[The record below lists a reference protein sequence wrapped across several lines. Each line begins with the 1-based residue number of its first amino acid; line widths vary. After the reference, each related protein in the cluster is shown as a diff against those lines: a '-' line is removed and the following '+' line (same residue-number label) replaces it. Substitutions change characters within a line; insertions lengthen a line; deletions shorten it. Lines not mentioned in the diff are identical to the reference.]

1 MSERFEAQALDVDK
15 FVKVNDCKPITN
27 PIAFIKG
34 GKPTPD
40 GLLSEQIFGITHA
53 ERYGIYGY
61 IDLGGWFIQP
71 LAYKRL
77 CRLNAKIKAIIYG
90 TQTFSI
96 KSGELIEDP
105 EGGTGIK
112 WLKQNFESIKW
123 SKSESDVAKSS
134 LEYIKLLNKQ
144 GVLWIRKMPVI
155 PPGYRDVS
163 ISEKGISIGELNQL
177 YQSLIMSCNSLKQ
190 SQEYGLSMMTNIEG
204 KIQEQIASIFNWF
217 GNGTTIGKETT
228 SNNLPGKTGL
238 IRRSILAKTTDY
250 SCRSV
255 ISAPNNKAEDI
266 EDLMAD
272 IDHAAIPLAI
282 AITCFKPFVM
292 FWLRRFFENQ
302 FAGKHYIDIEF
313 KYPNGTTETAMIPIK
328 DYQSIYTD
336 AELEAQIDRFTKGR
350 FNRLIPVKIP
360 VDEVE
365 LQKMIKTAEK
375 KYPGDIKEKCHYMR
389 FKGYHMTHDEFTKS
403 QTSENVEQTMGEL
416 INRPLTWCDLLYMA
430 AVEVTADKSVL
441 ITRFPMDSYF
451 NQFPQKINVRT
462 TTTTTTMVVDGKF
475 YRWYPKFTA
484 SDIGKNTSAMFED
497 TISMCNPTVGAAG
510 GDYDG
515 DTVTCKPIYS
525 VEANAE
531 MQAFLDSKGNFN
543 QLNGVNCK
551 TVSKEGIVC
560 LYTLTNC
567 PDKSWD
573 SKFNDMQF

>member
-1 MSERFEAQALDVDK
+1 MAERFQTGALDVER
-15 FVKVNDCKPITN
+15 FVKANSCQAVSN

-53 ERYGIYGY
+53 ERYGIYAY

-77 CRLNAKIKAIIYG
+77 CRLNAKVKAIVYG
-90 TQTFSI
+90 TQAFSV

-105 EGGTGIK
+105 EGGTGMK
-112 WLKQNFESIKW
+112 WLKDNFDSIKW
-123 SKSESDVAKSS
+123 SKSESDVAKTS

-144 GVLWIRKMPVI
+144 GILWIKKMPVI

-163 ISEKGISIGELNQL
+163 VSEKGISIGELNQL
-177 YQSLIMSCNSLKQ
+177 YQSLLMSCKALTQASD
-190 SQEYGLSMMTNIEG
+190 YGLGMMGAVEG
-204 KIQEQIASIFNWF
+204 RIQEQMVSIFNWF
-217 GNGTTIGKETT
+217 GNGTTIGRDQTP
-228 SNNLPGKTGL
+228 NNLPGKTGL
-238 IRRSILAKTTDY
+238 IRRSVLAKTTDY

-255 ISAPNNKAEDI
+255 ISAPNNKAENL

-272 IDHAAIPLAI
+272 IDHAAVPLAI
-282 AITCFKPFVM
+282 AITCFKPFIM
-292 FWLRRFFENQ
+292 YWLRRFFENQ
-302 FAGKHYIDIEF
+302 FAGRHFIDVA
-313 KYPNGTTETAMIPIK
+313 YTNSETGASETMMVPIK
-328 DYQSIYTD
+328 DYQTIYSD
-336 AELEAQIDRFTKGR
+336 AELEAQIDRFAKGR

-365 LQKMIKTAEK
+365 LTKMLKGK
-375 KYPGDIKEKCHYMR
+375 KAKITRDFYLT
-389 FKGYHMTHDEFTKS
+389 FKGRNMSAEEFANHTGDEEPTIGK
-403 QTSENVEQTMGEL
+403 L
-416 INRPLTWCDLLYMA
+416 IERPLTWCDLLYMA
-430 AVEVTADKSVL
+430 AVEMTADKTVL

-451 NQFPQKINVRT
+451 NQYPQKINVRT
-462 TTTTTTMVVDGKF
+462 TTNTVTMVVNGKF
-475 YRWYPKFTA
+475 YRWYPDISKE
-484 SDIGKNTSAMFED
+484 DIGKNTSAMFED

-543 QLNGVNCK
+543 QLDGINTK

-567 PDKSWD
+567 PDKSWA
-573 SKFNDMQF
+573 SKFNSMEF

>member
-1 MSERFEAQALDVDK
+1 MSERFETQALDVDR

-96 KSGELIEDP
+96 KSGELVEDP
-105 EGGTGIK
+105 EGDTGIK
-112 WLKQNFESIKW
+112 WLKQNFDTIKW
-123 SKSESDVAKSS
+123 SISESDVAKSS
-134 LEYIKLLNKQ
+134 LEYIKLLSKQ
-144 GVLWIRKMPVI
+144 GTLWIRKMPVI

-177 YQSLIMSCNSLKQ
+177 YQSLLMSCNSLKQ
-190 SQEYGLSMMTNIEG
+190 TQEYGLSMMTNVEG
-204 KIQEQIASIFNWF
+204 RIQDQIASIFNWF
-217 GNGTTIGKETT
+217 GNGTTIGRDTT

-272 IDHAAIPLAI
+272 VDHAAIPLAI
-282 AITCFKPFVM
+282 AITCFKPYIM

-302 FAGKHYIDIEF
+302 FAGKHYIDITV
-313 KYPNGTTETAMIPIK
+313 KDSSKGDVTSMMIPIK
-328 DYQSIYTD
+328 DYQTMFTD
-336 AELEAQIDRFTKGR
+336 AEFEAQIDRFAKGR
-350 FNRLIPVKIP
+350 FNRLIPVPIP

-365 LQKMIKTAEK
+365 LKKMVKSKTSSLPK
-375 KYPGDIKEKCHYMR
+375 NFYLR
-389 FKGYHMTHDEFTKS
+389 FKGHVMSYDDFIKS
-403 QTSENVEQTMGEL
+403 SNSESPEEDITSMGKL
-416 INRPLTWCDLLYMA
+416 IDRPLTWCDLLYMA
-430 AVEVTADKSVL
+430 AVEMTADKTVL

-451 NQFPQKINVRT
+451 NQYPQKINIRT
-462 TTTTTTMVVDGKF
+462 TTNTKAMVVNGIF
-475 YRWYPKFTA
+475 YRWYPDFDE

-497 TISMCNPTVGAAG
+497 TISMSNPTVGAAG

-515 DTVTCKPIYS
+515 DTVICKPIYS
-525 VEANAE
+525 IEANAE
-531 MQAFLDSKGNFN
+531 MQAFLNSKGNFN
-543 QLNGVNCK
+543 QLDGVNTK
-551 TVSKEGIVC
+551 TASKEGIVC

-573 SKFNDMQF
+573 SKFNEMQF

>member
-1 MSERFEAQALDVDK
+1 MSERFETQALDVER
-15 FVKVNDCKPITN
+15 FVKANNCKPITN

-53 ERYGIYGY
+53 ERYGIYAY

-77 CRLNAKIKAIIYG
+77 CRLNAKVKAIVYG

-96 KSGELIEDP
+96 KSGELVEDP
-105 EGGTGIK
+105 DGGTGMK
-112 WLKQNFESIKW
+112 WLKENFDSIKW
-123 SKSESDVAKSS
+123 SKSESEVAKTS
-134 LEYIKLLNKQ
+134 LDFIKLLNKQ
-144 GVLWIRKMPVI
+144 GILWIKKMPVL

-163 ISEKGISIGELNQL
+163 MSEKGISIGELNQL
-177 YQSLIMSCNSLKQ
+177 YQSLIMSTNALKQ
-190 SQEYGLSMMTNIEG
+190 SLDYGLDMVGVAEG
-204 KIQEQIASIFNWF
+204 RVQDQIVSIFNWF
-217 GNGTTIGKETT
+217 GNGTTIGGSETP
-228 SNNLPGKTGL
+228 NNLPGKTGL

-272 IDHAAIPLAI
+272 IDHAAVPLAI
-282 AITCFKPFVM
+282 AITSFKPFIM

-302 FAGKHYIDIEF
+302 FAGRQYFDMSIK
-313 KYPNGTTETAMIPIK
+313 NTTTGQLEKIMIPIR
-328 DYQSIYTD
+328 DYQTLYSD
-336 AELEAQIDRFTKGR
+336 AELEAQIDRFAKGR

-360 VDEVE
+360 VDEAE
-365 LQKMIKTAEK
+365 LKKMVKNKTSQ
-375 KYPGDIKEKCHYMR
+375 YPKNFYMS
-389 FKGYHMTHDEFTKS
+389 FIGHNMTHDEYIEKVNTNE
-403 QTSENVEQTMGEL
+403 ENPEMKGL
-416 INRPLTWCDLLYMA
+416 ISRPLTWCDLLYMA
-430 AVEVTADKSVL
+430 AVEMTADKTAL

-451 NQFPQKINVRT
+451 NQYPQKINIRT
-462 TTTTTTMVVDGKF
+462 TNNTIPMVVNNKF
-475 YRWYPKFTA
+475 YRWYPDIKTE
-484 SDIGKNTSAMFED
+484 DIGKNTSAMFED

-515 DTVTCKPIYS
+515 DTVTFKPIYS

-531 MQAFLDSKGNFN
+531 MQTFLDSKGNFN
-543 QLNGVNCK
+543 QLDGINTK

-567 PDKSWD
+567 PEKSWNN
-573 SKFNDMQF
+573 KFNDMQF

>member
-1 MSERFEAQALDVDK
+1 MAERFQTGALDVER
-15 FVKVNDCKPITN
+15 FVKANSCEAVTN

-53 ERYGIYGY
+53 ERYGIYAY

-77 CRLNAKIKAIIYG
+77 CRLNSKVKAIVYG

-96 KSGELIEDP
+96 KSGELVEDP
-105 EGGTGIK
+105 DGGTGMK
-112 WLKQNFESIKW
+112 WLKQNFDSIKW
-123 SKSESDVAKSS
+123 SKSESDVAKTS

-144 GVLWIRKMPVI
+144 GILWIKKIPVI

-163 ISEKGISIGELNQL
+163 VSEKGISIGELNQL
-177 YQSLIMSCNSLKQ
+177 YQSLLMSCKALTQASD
-190 SQEYGLSMMTNIEG
+190 YGLGMMGAVEG
-204 KIQEQIASIFNWF
+204 RIQDQMVSIFNWF
-217 GNGTTIGKETT
+217 GNGTTIGREETP
-228 SNNLPGKTGL
+228 NNLPGKTGI
-238 IRRSILAKTTDY
+238 IRRAVLAKTTDY

-255 ISAPNNKAEDI
+255 ISAPNNKAENL

-272 IDHAAIPLAI
+272 IDHAAVPLAI
-282 AITCFKPFVM
+282 AITCFKPFIM
-292 FWLRRFFENQ
+292 YWLRRFFENQ
-302 FAGKHYIDIEF
+302 FAGRHFIDVS
-313 KYPNGTTETAMIPIK
+313 YTNSETGASETMMVPIK
-328 DYQSIYTD
+328 DYQTIYSD
-336 AELEAQIDRFTKGR
+336 AELEAQIDRFAKGR

-365 LQKMIKTAEK
+365 LTKMLKSKKAKITRDFYLTFKGRNMTAE
-375 KYPGDIKEKCHYMR
+375 
-389 FKGYHMTHDEFTKS
+389 EFANHT
-403 QTSENVEQTMGEL
+403 GEEELTIGKL
-416 INRPLTWCDLLYMA
+416 IERPLTWCDLLYMA
-430 AVEVTADKSVL
+430 AVEMTADKTVL

-451 NQFPQKINVRT
+451 NQYPQKINVRT
-462 TTTTTTMVVDGKF
+462 TTNTVTMVVNDKF
-475 YRWYPKFTA
+475 YRWYPDISKE
-484 SDIGKNTSAMFED
+484 DIGKNTSAMFED

-525 VEANAE
+525 IEANAE

-543 QLNGVNCK
+543 QLDGINTK

-573 SKFNDMQF
+573 SKFNSMEF